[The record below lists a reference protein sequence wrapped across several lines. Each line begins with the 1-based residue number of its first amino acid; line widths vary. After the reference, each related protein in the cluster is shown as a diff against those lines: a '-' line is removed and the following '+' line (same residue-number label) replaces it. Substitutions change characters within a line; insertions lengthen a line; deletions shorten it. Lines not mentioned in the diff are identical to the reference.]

1 MERQIQEIQ
10 HLATKYSKAD
20 LGRMV
25 QMGLIDPQ
33 RAMMAGMMID
43 RIQKQNTQAPQS
55 TVAQDVLGLGS
66 VAPQQP
72 QQMQQPQVPPQG
84 TGIEQLPAG
93 DVGEYAGGGIVAFG
107 DGGDVPGYAGDEKS
121 LVEYKPGLF
130 ERGFMFPEG
139 SFLGSFQRNTLPFQE
154 SPAMRNTKELQNI
167 EQRLMDPNLP
177 NAERQR
183 LEQGRAVL
191 TQRLSTSYPSEGARG
206 SATFANVAPATSAP
220 SADALPPLDVPSRR
234 APASGGGKAAGV
246 TPPVIGPF
254 DPNAVKIQG
263 EEIPLPEMRDRKGI
277 SAVRRAAEIEEGVDP
292 EMYSKMIKGI
302 EDKKG
307 KLEKRKGEAR
317 GEALMQLGLGL
328 MGAREGQEFQT
339 LSESGIKALG
349 AYKQDVKDLRA
360 AEEKYDERME
370 TLRISDQQAKQ
381 TGARSDVAQAEKD
394 RDAFNAARVERAK
407 AKNDLIKTTAQVS
420 AQVYGN
426 QMQADVQRFG
436 YEKSAET
443 QRYVAGL
450 QAQTSREYTA
460 SLRQQGLQDSQIKNI
475 MGTAAE
481 IYKAALSK
489 NPMADETQT
498 WAAAL
503 QQASSGYASVAPM
516 VGRTMPGPVP
526 AAPKLSKEEIKKMYN
541 LP

>member
-1 MERQIQEIQ
+1 
-10 HLATKYSKAD
+10 
-20 LGRMV
+20 
-25 QMGLIDPQ
+25 
-33 RAMMAGMMID
+33 
-43 RIQKQNTQAPQS
+43 
-55 TVAQDVLGLGS
+55 
-66 VAPQQP
+66 
-72 QQMQQPQVPPQG
+72 
-84 TGIEQLPAG
+84 
-93 DVGEYAGGGIVAFG
+93 
-107 DGGDVPGYAGDEKS
+107 
-121 LVEYKPGLF
+121 
-130 ERGFMFPEG
+130 
-139 SFLGSFQRNTLPFQE
+139 
-154 SPAMRNTKELQNI
+154 
-167 EQRLMDPNLP
+167 MDPNLP

-191 TQRLSTSYPSEGARG
+191 TQRLSASYPSEGARG
-206 SATFANVAPATSAP
+206 SATFANVAPTSTPSAP

-254 DPNAVKIQG
+254 DPNAVKIAGTFYEG
-263 EEIPLPEMRDRKGI
+263 EAPKEVAEYGKE
-277 SAVRRAAEIEEGVDP
+277 RADYLKSQGVDP
-292 EMYSKMIKGI
+292 DLISKIISDVEG
-302 EDKKG
+302 KKG
-307 KLEKRKGEAR
+307 KLEKRKGEAK

-328 MGAREGQEFQT
+328 MGARQGQEFQT

-360 AEEKYDERME
+360 AEEKYDERIE
-370 TLRISDQQAKQ
+370 TLRMADQQAKQ
-381 TGARSDVAQAEKD
+381 TGAEKD
-394 RDAFNAARVERAK
+394 IARRDAAKDRFETAKMEKAK
-407 AKNDLIKTTAQVS
+407 AQNELARTGAQVS

-426 QMQADVQRFG
+426 QMQADVQRYG

-460 SLRQQGLQDSQIKNI
+460 SLKQQGLQDSQIKNI

-481 IYKAALSK
+481 IYKAALAK

-503 QQASSGYASVAPM
+503 QQASSGYASLAPM

-526 AAPKLSKEEIKKMYN
+526 AAPKLGKD
-541 LP
+541 

>member
-1 MERQIQEIQ
+1 
-10 HLATKYSKAD
+10 
-20 LGRMV
+20 
-25 QMGLIDPQ
+25 
-33 RAMMAGMMID
+33 
-43 RIQKQNTQAPQS
+43 
-55 TVAQDVLGLGS
+55 
-66 VAPQQP
+66 
-72 QQMQQPQVPPQG
+72 
-84 TGIEQLPAG
+84 
-93 DVGEYAGGGIVAFG
+93 
-107 DGGDVPGYAGDEKS
+107 
-121 LVEYKPGLF
+121 
-130 ERGFMFPEG
+130 MFPEG

-206 SATFANVAPATSAP
+206 SATFANVAPTAPATSAP

-234 APASGGGKAAGV
+234 APTSGGGKAAGV

-292 EMYSKMIKGI
+292 EMYSKMIKGV
-302 EDKKG
+302 EEKKG

-407 AKNDLIKTTAQVS
+407 AKNDLTKTTAQVS

-460 SLRQQGLQDSQIKNI
+460 SLKQQGLQDSQIKNI

-526 AAPKLSKEEIKKMYN
+526 AAPKLGKDELKKMYN
-541 LP
+541 LQ

>member
-1 MERQIQEIQ
+1 
-10 HLATKYSKAD
+10 
-20 LGRMV
+20 
-25 QMGLIDPQ
+25 
-33 RAMMAGMMID
+33 
-43 RIQKQNTQAPQS
+43 
-55 TVAQDVLGLGS
+55 
-66 VAPQQP
+66 
-72 QQMQQPQVPPQG
+72 
-84 TGIEQLPAG
+84 
-93 DVGEYAGGGIVAFG
+93 
-107 DGGDVPGYAGDEKS
+107 
-121 LVEYKPGLF
+121 
-130 ERGFMFPEG
+130 
-139 SFLGSFQRNTLPFQE
+139 
-154 SPAMRNTKELQNI
+154 
-167 EQRLMDPNLP
+167 
-177 NAERQR
+177 
-183 LEQGRAVL
+183 
-191 TQRLSTSYPSEGARG
+191 
-206 SATFANVAPATSAP
+206 
-220 SADALPPLDVPSRR
+220 
-234 APASGGGKAAGV
+234 
-246 TPPVIGPF
+246 
-254 DPNAVKIQG
+254 
-263 EEIPLPEMRDRKGI
+263 
-277 SAVRRAAEIEEGVDP
+277 
-292 EMYSKMIKGI
+292 MYSKMIKGI

-394 RDAFNAARVERAK
+394 RDAFNAARIERAK
-407 AKNDLIKTTAQVS
+407 AQNDLTKTTAQVS
-420 AQVYGN
+420 AQVYGAK
-426 QMQADVQRFG
+426 MQADTQRYG
-436 YEKSAET
+436 YEMSADT

-460 SLRQQGLQDSQIKNI
+460 SLKQQGLQDSQIKNI

-526 AAPKLSKEEIKKMYN
+526 AAPKLGKDELKKMYN
-541 LP
+541 LQ

>member
-1 MERQIQEIQ
+1 M
-10 HLATKYSKAD
+10 
-20 LGRMV
+20 
-25 QMGLIDPQ
+25 Q
-33 RAMMAGMMID
+33 R
-43 RIQKQNTQAPQS
+43 
-55 TVAQDVLGLGS
+55 
-66 VAPQQP
+66 
-72 QQMQQPQVPPQG
+72 PQVPPQG

-206 SATFANVAPATSAP
+206 SATFANVAPTAPVTSVP

-234 APASGGGKAAGV
+234 APTSGGGKAAGV

-292 EMYSKMIKGI
+292 EMYSKMIKGV
-302 EDKKG
+302 EEKKG

-394 RDAFNAARVERAK
+394 RDAFNAARIERAK
-407 AKNDLIKTTAQVS
+407 AQNDLTKTTAQVS
-420 AQVYGN
+420 AQVYGAK
-426 QMQADVQRFG
+426 MQADTQRYG
-436 YEKSAET
+436 YEMSADT

-526 AAPKLSKEEIKKMYN
+526 AAPKLGKDELKKMYN
-541 LP
+541 LQ